1 MSGSN
6 QFSPGFQEPQEIT
19 QAQKK
24 SQHNKKYYDSH
35 KKQCY
40 RKSLIYDIRKSGRI
54 PKKEI
59 IQRHNLTLDEFIKLF
74 GTWANGKALTNE
86 KKEQLSQ
93 LVVQYF
99 DLKET
104 SQPHDSTKNG
114 SRPPD
119 TGDRG

>member
-1 MSGSN
+1 MSDVTLSA
-6 QFSPGFQEPQEIT
+6 I
-19 QAQKK
+19 QKK

-35 KKQCY
+35 KPQCY

-59 IQRHNLTLDEFIKLF
+59 MQRYNLTLEEFIKLF
-74 GTWANGKALTNE
+74 GTWANNKPLTQE

-99 DLKET
+99 DLELKAHKMQIE
-104 SQPHDSTKNG
+104 
-114 SRPPD
+114 
-119 TGDRG
+119 

>member
-1 MSGSN
+1 MQPIN
-6 QFSPGFQEPQEIT
+6 MQEIT
-19 QAQKK
+19 ALGKK

-35 KKQCY
+35 KPQCY

-59 IQRHNLTLDEFIKLF
+59 MQRYGLPLDEFIKLF
-74 GTWANGKALTNE
+74 GTWANSQSALTQE

-99 DLKET
+99 DLKVT
-104 SQPHDSTKNG
+104 VA
-114 SRPPD
+114 
-119 TGDRG
+119 